1 MLITVTQIDAENI
14 KREDTVNQL
23 LKHTGLAT
31 SNGRRSTAN
40 WNVAYAVDIVSYALK
55 VFLVRQF
62 GTYHQQII
70 CEPFFPLRI
79 AEQFR

>member
-23 LKHTGLAT
+23 LKNTCLAT
-31 SNGRRSTAN
+31 SNGHRSTAN

-55 VFLVRQF
+55 VFLVRQKSV
-62 GTYHQQII
+62 
-70 CEPFFPLRI
+70 
-79 AEQFR
+79 